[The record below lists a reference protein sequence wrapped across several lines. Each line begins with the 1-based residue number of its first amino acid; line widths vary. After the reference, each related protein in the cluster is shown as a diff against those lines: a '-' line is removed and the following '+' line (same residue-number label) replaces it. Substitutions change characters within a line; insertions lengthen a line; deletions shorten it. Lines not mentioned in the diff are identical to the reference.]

1 MDNNRIKSFVIRN
14 WDDSALPQLTDYIRI
29 PNKSPAF
36 DPDWQAHGYME
47 EAVALIESW
56 CLSQDIPGMQLEI
69 VRLEGRTPLIYMDIP
84 GQSDHTILLYGHLDK
99 QPEMKGWRSGLGP
112 WQPVLEDDRLY
123 GRGGAD
129 DGYAVFASLIA
140 IAALTDQQ
148 LPRSRCVVIIEACE
162 ESGSYDLPYYLDALA
177 HRIDRPELVICLDS
191 GCGNYDQLWNTT
203 SLRGLVGGDLRVEI
217 LTEGVHSG
225 DAGGI
230 VPSSFHIL
238 RALIDRIEAATD
250 GRITAGQFQ
259 AEIPNLRM
267 EQAGHAARVLDDQVY
282 ARFPF
287 VPGAGPVSTDATEL
301 ILNRTWRPALEI
313 TGMDGIPD
321 LTDAGNVLRPFT
333 NARLSLR
340 LPPTIHADQAAQQLK
355 AILEQD
361 PPGHARVSFSPGWCA
376 DGWHAPPLAP
386 WLEQALNQASM
397 EFFGADTMHM
407 GEGGTIP
414 FMGMLGQKFPDAQFL
429 ITGVLGPRANAHGPN
444 EFLHIPTAKKLT
456 CCVASVIAQHYK
468 YVARG

>member
-148 LPRSRCVVIIEACE
+148 LPRSRCACPII
-162 ESGSYDLPYYLDALA
+162 LMPW
-177 HRIDRPELVICLDS
+177 RI
-191 GCGNYDQLWNTT
+191 
-203 SLRGLVGGDLRVEI
+203 
-217 LTEGVHSG
+217 
-225 DAGGI
+225 
-230 VPSSFHIL
+230 
-238 RALIDRIEAATD
+238 
-250 GRITAGQFQ
+250 
-259 AEIPNLRM
+259 
-267 EQAGHAARVLDDQVY
+267 
-282 ARFPF
+282 
-287 VPGAGPVSTDATEL
+287 VSTGR
-301 ILNRTWRPALEI
+301 NW
-313 TGMDGIPD
+313 
-321 LTDAGNVLRPFT
+321 
-333 NARLSLR
+333 
-340 LPPTIHADQAAQQLK
+340 
-355 AILEQD
+355 
-361 PPGHARVSFSPGWCA
+361 
-376 DGWHAPPLAP
+376 
-386 WLEQALNQASM
+386 
-397 EFFGADTMHM
+397 
-407 GEGGTIP
+407 
-414 FMGMLGQKFPDAQFL
+414 
-429 ITGVLGPRANAHGPN
+429 
-444 EFLHIPTAKKLT
+444 
-456 CCVASVIAQHYK
+456 
-468 YVARG
+468 